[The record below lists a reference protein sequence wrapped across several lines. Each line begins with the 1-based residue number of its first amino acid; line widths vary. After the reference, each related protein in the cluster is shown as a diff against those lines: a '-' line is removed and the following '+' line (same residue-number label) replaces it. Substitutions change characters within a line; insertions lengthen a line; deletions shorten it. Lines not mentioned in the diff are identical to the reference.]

1 MLQKYLPLYG
11 NYFVLFQKNTD
22 FFFYWPRKFP
32 IETMEINKEKTKNH
46 SVAHYAEVNV

>member
-22 FFFYWPRKFP
+22 FFFF
-32 IETMEINKEKTKNH
+32 IGLGN
-46 SVAHYAEVNV
+46 SL